1 MAASNDRNIRH
12 LRDEAVDAALRN
24 LTRNNTAAIDPAVIA
39 YRVGVTTL
47 IRRVNDLDITIE
59 ELRGQFEDEIDRRVE
74 GAMNNAHQ
82 FTMTQLDNLRLLV
95 LSFKTQ
101 SSLYDV
107 VWREE
112 LQGNNMDVAR
122 SHQGGRRSTRDE
134 EEGVE
139 MGEDDDMWWE
149 EDDGDNTGLGG
160 DVEGHGDSDA
170 EDDED
175 MDDADGDDD
184 EEGHANNDDE
194 DDDCIMFGMYRGD
207 ADFKHRYVCL
217 LCPHHG
223 GTQHKSSFVR
233 HLWSVHD
240 IRDVH
245 SVLNGLHSG
254 RPNSTR

>member
-1 MAASNDRNIRH
+1 MAASTNPNVRH
-12 LRDEAVDAALRN
+12 LRDEAVDAALHN
-24 LTRNNTAAIDPAVIA
+24 LMNNNTAAIDPAVIA

-47 IRRVNDLDITIE
+47 VRRVNDLDITIE

-101 SSLYDV
+101 SSLYDI

-112 LQGNNMDVAR
+112 LLGNNMDVAR
-122 SHQGGRRSTRDE
+122 SHQGGQRRTRDDE
-134 EEGVE
+134 EDVE
-139 MGEDDDMWWE
+139 MRDDDDMWWK
-149 EDDGDNTGLGG
+149 EDGGGDGSLGG
-160 DVEGHGDSDA
+160 DVEQDGNSKE

-175 MDDADGDDD
+175 MDDADGGDD
-184 EEGHANNDDE
+184 EKGHDNNDDG

-233 HLWSVHD
+233 HLWSVHE